1 MQLIGIFIAGL
12 LPICILY
19 MGTGDRDFAASYLLP
34 VLVIALFIIAPRFA
48 GRAYGITLLG

>member
-1 MQLIGIFIAGL
+1 MQLIGSL
-12 LPICILY
+12 LQGYYLYILY